1 MFITNNVIILFA
13 MNIEIKRYKYY
24 HRIQMLTSQ
33 PPAYKPK
40 DDTERQRMANLDK
53 CTGQQLRDIL
63 STLQGVSA
71 GRTHIAGTKTKQDI
85 INLILCMESTN
96 QEDAEDLEPMPAP
109 QSSSDTGIYDEY
121 FRLTKE
127 YKAKY
132 GTNTVVL
139 MQVGAFFEVYGLKR
153 PDTGDVYGSSIMEM
167 AEICQLNVSEKKSV
181 YDGSQILMAGFRDYT
196 IDKYLTKLVDC
207 GYTLPVFIQEKVGK
221 TIKRVFD
228 QVYSPG
234 TIISCETD
242 ALPCMTNNI
251 MCIWMEIHKPFG
263 KTTKAAQSNTRES
276 LVYGMS
282 VVNIFTGKS
291 SIFQYETPFF
301 MNTTTFDE
309 LDRCLSVYSPSELL
323 LISPFQG
330 DELQRVVQYSGI
342 KTGSLHHINTNDKD
356 DKVLMK
362 KLKRCSEQTYIKQLI
377 SSFYNEETYN
387 ICTEFQRDAIA
398 TQSFCYLLNFIQEH
412 NPNLIKRIAIPEFDN
427 TSTRMILA
435 NHTLSQLNIIDDTIT
450 SSKQYGNVSSVLS
463 LLNKCCTPMG
473 RRKFQYQLTNPTF
486 NEEWLN
492 IEYNMTTLILA
503 DEQSHYIDAFRKL
516 FGKVRDTEKICRQLV
531 SSKIYPSSLYHL
543 YDSVNI
549 IQQINMCLY
558 ENPEI
563 CEYLCSEFFEK
574 QHIGQSVTYVNDICT
589 KITDFLHGNL
599 ILDACATTTSMTV
612 FPTNIIASGVSSEI
626 DDIIL
631 KYNSSL
637 AEFEHIREYMN
648 ELMRK
653 NEKTSDTEYVKL
665 HETEKSGMSLQITTK
680 RATALKMYM
689 MKKENC
695 LPYPSPP
702 IPPTQNGNVFR
713 EYSGVES
720 DVSLG
725 NQADRSHVVSIS
737 DLRFVKTS
745 SSITT
750 IESDRLIALSRKILN
765 SKEELNSAIAKVY
778 LEIIARFVSDL
789 FVELEQVSKYIAK
802 LDVIVCKSYIARQY
816 NYCKPIIDCAA
827 SKSYVNAG
835 GLRHCLIE
843 HIQQNELYVANDV
856 SVGMEDDINGFLLY
870 GTNAVGKTSFIRA
883 LGISVIM
890 AQSGL
895 FVPCSQF
902 LYKPYTA
909 IFSRILGNDN
919 IFKGLSTFA
928 VEMSEL
934 RIILKMSDENS
945 LVLGDELCS
954 GTEMES
960 ALSIFVAG
968 LMELDKKNCSY
979 IFATHFHEVTE
990 YSEVTEMTKLGLK
1003 HMEVVYNREL
1013 DCLVYNRVLK
1023 QGSGPRIYGLE
1034 VCKSLHLGEEFLE
1047 TAYAI
1052 RNKYYP
1058 ENRGELS
1065 NEPSVYNRRKVRG
1078 KCEMCNNHIG
1088 EETHHLQ
1095 QQKDADK
1102 NGFIGS
1108 IHKNHPANLLTVC
1121 EKCHDKIH
1129 SPNNAAGPKRTKTT
1143 AGYKLL

>member
-1 MFITNNVIILFA
+1 MTTV
-13 MNIEIKRYKYY
+13 
-24 HRIQMLTSQ
+24 Q
-33 PPAYKPK
+33 P
-40 DDTERQRMANLDK
+40 
-53 CTGQQLRDIL
+53 
-63 STLQGVSA
+63 
-71 GRTHIAGTKTKQDI
+71 
-85 INLILCMESTN
+85 
-96 QEDAEDLEPMPAP
+96 AE
-109 QSSSDTGIYDEY
+109 QGIYEEY
-121 FRLTKE
+121 FRLTQE
-127 YKAKY
+127 YKTKY
-132 GTNTVVL
+132 GAKTVLL

-153 PDTGDVYGSSIMEM
+153 PETGDVYGSSIMEM
-167 AEICQLNVSEKKSV
+167 SEICQLNVSEKKSS
-181 YDGSQILMAGFRDYT
+181 YDNSQILMAGFRDYT
-196 IDKYLTKLVDC
+196 IDKYIAKLVEC
-207 GYTLPVFIQEKVGK
+207 GYTLPVFVQEKVGK
-221 TIKRVFD
+221 VVKRVFD

-242 ALPCMTNNI
+242 TQSSMTNNI
-251 MCIWMEIHKPFG
+251 MCIWMELHKPFG
-263 KTTKAAQSNTRES
+263 KTSPVMQSNTRES
-276 LVYGMS
+276 IVYGVS

-291 SIFQYETPFF
+291 SIFQYEAPFF

-309 LDRCLSVYSPSELL
+309 LDRYLSVYSPSELI
-323 LISPFQG
+323 LISPFEG
-330 DELQRVVQYSGI
+330 DDLHRVVQYSGI
-342 KTGSLHHINTNDKD
+342 RTGAVHQICTKNKE
-356 DKVLMK
+356 DKVQTK
-362 KLKRCSEQTYIKQLI
+362 KLKRCSEQTYVKQLI
-377 SSFYNEETYN
+377 SAFYTEETYN
-387 ICTEFQRDAIA
+387 ICTEFQRDTIA

-412 NPNLIKRIAIPEFDN
+412 NPNLVKRISIPDFDN

-435 NHTLSQLNIIDDTIT
+435 NHTLSQLNIIDDAIT

-492 IEYNMTTLILA
+492 SEYIMTAMFLV

-516 FGKVRDTEKICRQLV
+516 LGKVRDTEKLCRQLV
-531 SSKIYPSSLYHL
+531 SNKIYPSSLYHL

-549 IQQINMCLY
+549 IQQLNMCLY

-563 CEYLCSEFFEK
+563 CQYLCSDFFEK
-574 QHIGQSVTYVNDICT
+574 HNIGQSFTYVNEICT
-589 KITDFLHGNL
+589 NITDFLDRNL
-599 ILDACATTTSMTV
+599 ILDVCATTTSMTV
-612 FPTNIIASGVSSEI
+612 FPNNIIAPGISSEI
-626 DDIIL
+626 DAIL
-631 KYNSSL
+631 RKHKSSV
-637 AEFEHIREYMN
+637 AEFEQIREYMN
-648 ELMRK
+648 DLMRQ
-653 NEKTSDTEYVKL
+653 NEKSSDTEYVKI
-665 HETEKSGMSLQITTK
+665 HETEKSGVSLQITTK

-689 MKKENC
+689 MKHEKC
-695 LPYPSPP
+695 LPYSSPP
-702 IPPTQNGNVFR
+702 TDDSNVLHQPA
-713 EYSGVES
+713 GTES
-720 DVSLG
+720 NVSAQLFYIG
-725 NQADRSHVVSIS
+725 SENTPVVSIT

-750 IESDRLIALSRKILN
+750 IESDRLIALSREILN
-765 SKEELNSAIAKVY
+765 SKDELNNAITKVY
-778 LEIIARFVSDL
+778 LDIIAKFVSEL
-789 FVELEQVSKYIAK
+789 FIELEHVSKYVAK
-802 LDVIVCKSYIARQY
+802 LDVIICKAYIAKQY
-816 NYCKPIIDCAA
+816 KYCVPTIDSCA
-827 SKSYVNAG
+827 SKSYVNVRE
-835 GLRHCLIE
+835 LRHCLIE

-856 SVGMEDDINGFLLY
+856 SIGMDDDINGFLLY

-895 FVPCSQF
+895 YVPCSQF
-902 LYKPYTA
+902 VYKPYTA

-968 LMELDKKNCSY
+968 LMELNKKNCSY
-979 IFATHFHEVTE
+979 IFATHFHEVTG
-990 YSEVTEMTKLGLK
+990 YSEVTEMPKLGLK
-1003 HMEVVYNREL
+1003 HMEVSYNREL
-1013 DCLVYNRVLK
+1013 DCLVYNRLLK

-1034 VCKSLHLGEEFLE
+1034 VCKSLHLEQEFLE

-1095 QQKDADK
+1095 QQRNADK
-1102 NGFIGS
+1102 NGFIGG

-1129 SPNNAAGPKRTKTT
+1129 SPKHSVEADVKAPKKTKTT

>member
-1 MFITNNVIILFA
+1 MTT
-13 MNIEIKRYKYY
+13 
-24 HRIQMLTSQ
+24 IQ
-33 PPAYKPK
+33 PA
-40 DDTERQRMANLDK
+40 EQ
-53 CTGQQLRDIL
+53 
-63 STLQGVSA
+63 
-71 GRTHIAGTKTKQDI
+71 
-85 INLILCMESTN
+85 
-96 QEDAEDLEPMPAP
+96 
-109 QSSSDTGIYDEY
+109 GIYEEY
-121 FRLTKE
+121 FRLTQE
-127 YKAKY
+127 YKTKY
-132 GTNTVVL
+132 GAKTILL

-153 PDTGDVYGSSIMEM
+153 PNTGDVYGSSIMELS
-167 AEICQLNVSEKKSV
+167 EICQLNVSEKKSN
-181 YDGSQILMAGFRDYT
+181 YDNSQILMAGFRDYT
-196 IDKYLTKLVDC
+196 IDKYISKLVEF

-221 TIKRVFD
+221 TVKRVFD

-242 ALPCMTNNI
+242 AQSSMTNNI
-251 MCIWMEIHKPFG
+251 MCIWMELHKPFG
-263 KTTKAAQSNTRES
+263 KTSQVMQSNTRES
-276 LVYGMS
+276 IVYGVS

-291 SIFQYETPFF
+291 SIFQYEAPFF

-309 LDRCLSVYSPSELL
+309 LDRYLSVYSPSELI
-323 LISPFQG
+323 LISPFEG
-330 DELQRVVQYSGI
+330 DDLQRVVQYSGI
-342 KTGSLHHINTNDKD
+342 KTGAVHQICTKNNE
-356 DKVLMK
+356 DKVTTK
-362 KLKRCSEQTYIKQLI
+362 KLKRCSEQTYVKQLI
-377 SSFYNEETYN
+377 SSFYAEETYN
-387 ICTEFQRDAIA
+387 ICTEFQRDTIA

-412 NPNLIKRIAIPEFDN
+412 NPNLVKRISIPDFDN

-435 NHTLSQLNIIDDTIT
+435 NHTLSQLNIIDDAIT

-463 LLNKCCTPMG
+463 LLNKCSTPMG

-492 IEYNMTTLILA
+492 SEYIMTAMFLV

-516 FGKVRDTEKICRQLV
+516 LGKVRDTEKLCRQLV
-531 SSKIYPSSLYHL
+531 SNKIYPSSLYHL

-549 IQQINMCLY
+549 IQQLNMCLY

-563 CEYLCSEFFEK
+563 CQYLCSEFFEK
-574 QHIGQSVTYVNDICT
+574 QDVGQSFTYVNEICT
-589 KITDFLHGNL
+589 KIADFLRRNL
-599 ILDACATTTSMTV
+599 ILDVCATTTSMTV
-612 FPTNIIASGVSSEI
+612 FPNNIIAPGISSEI
-626 DDIIL
+626 DTIL
-631 KYNSSL
+631 CKHKSSI
-637 AEFEHIREYMN
+637 AEFEQIREYMN
-648 ELMRK
+648 DLMQK
-653 NEKTSDTEYVKL
+653 NEKSSDTEYVKV
-665 HETEKSGMSLQITTK
+665 HETEKSGVSLQITTK

-689 MKKENC
+689 TKQETR
-695 LPYPSPP
+695 LPLV
-702 IPPTQNGNVFR
+702 N
-713 EYSGVES
+713 
-720 DVSLG
+720 
-725 NQADRSHVVSIS
+725 IS

-745 SSITT
+745 TSITT
-750 IESDRLIALSRKILN
+750 IESDRLTTLSRDILN
-765 SKEELNSAIAKVY
+765 SKDELNSAITKVY
-778 LEIIARFVSDL
+778 LDIIARFVSEL
-789 FVELEQVSKYIAK
+789 FIELEHVSKYVAK
-802 LDVIVCKSYIARQY
+802 LDVIICKAYIAKQY
-816 NYCKPIIDCAA
+816 NYCIPTIDSYA
-827 SKSYVNAG
+827 SKSYVSVT

-856 SVGMEDDINGFLLY
+856 SIGMDDDINGFLLY

-895 FVPCSQF
+895 YVPCSQF
-902 LYKPYTA
+902 VYKPYTA

-934 RIILKMSDENS
+934 RIILKMSNENS

-968 LMELDKKNCSY
+968 LMELNKKKCSY

-990 YSEVTEMTKLGLK
+990 YSEVAEMPKMGLK
-1003 HMEVVYNREL
+1003 HMEVSYNREL
-1013 DCLVYNRVLK
+1013 DCLVYNRLLK
-1023 QGSGPRIYGLE
+1023 DGSGPRVYGLE
-1034 VCKSLHLGEEFLE
+1034 VCKSLHLGQEFLE

-1078 KCEMCNNHIG
+1078 KCEICNNHIG

-1102 NGFIGS
+1102 NGFIGG

-1129 SPNNAAGPKRTKTT
+1129 SPSNSAGATKAPKKTKTT
-1143 AGYKLL
+1143 VGYKLL

>member
-1 MFITNNVIILFA
+1 MTEV
-13 MNIEIKRYKYY
+13 YPV
-24 HRIQMLTSQ
+24 S
-33 PPAYKPK
+33 PP
-40 DDTERQRMANLDK
+40 DQ
-53 CTGQQLRDIL
+53 
-63 STLQGVSA
+63 
-71 GRTHIAGTKTKQDI
+71 
-85 INLILCMESTN
+85 
-96 QEDAEDLEPMPAP
+96 
-109 QSSSDTGIYDEY
+109 GIYEEY

-167 AEICQLNVSEKKSV
+167 ADICQLNVSEKKSN
-181 YDGSQILMAGFRDYT
+181 YDNSQILMAGFRDYT

-221 TIKRVFD
+221 TVKRVFD

-234 TIISCETD
+234 TFISCETD
-242 ALPCMTNNI
+242 ALPSTTNNV
-251 MCIWMEIHKPFG
+251 MCIWMELHKPFG
-263 KTTKAAQSNTRES
+263 KTSPVMQSNTRES
-276 LVYGMS
+276 IVYGMS

-291 SIFQYETPFF
+291 SMFQYETPFF

-323 LISPFQG
+323 LISPFDG
-330 DELQRVVQYSGI
+330 DELHRVVQYSGI
-342 KTGSLHHINTNDKD
+342 KTGAIHHINTKKNA
-356 DKVLMK
+356 DKVVSK
-362 KLKRCSEQTYIKQLI
+362 KLKRCSEQTYIKQI
-377 SSFYNEETYN
+377 IASFYNDETYN
-387 ICTEFQRDAIA
+387 ICTEFQRDTIA

-412 NPNLIKRIAIPEFDN
+412 NPNLVKRISIPDFDN
-427 TSTRMILA
+427 TSTRMLLA
-435 NHTLSQLNIIDDTIT
+435 NHTLSQLNIIDDAIT

-463 LLNKCCTPMG
+463 LLNKCSTPMG
-473 RRKFQYQLTNPTF
+473 RRKFQCQLTNPTF

-492 IEYNMTTLILA
+492 TEYHMTEMLLS
-503 DEQSHYIDAFRKL
+503 DENSHYIDAFRKML
-516 FGKVRDTEKICRQLV
+516 SKVRDTEKLCRQLV
-531 SSKIYPSSLYHL
+531 SNKIYPSSVHHL
-543 YDSVNI
+543 YESITI
-549 IQQINMCLY
+549 IQQLNMCLY
-558 ENPEI
+558 ENPDI
-563 CEYLCSEFFEK
+563 CQYLCSEFFET
-574 QHIGQSVTYVNDICT
+574 HSVSQSFTYINEICT
-589 KITDFLHGNL
+589 SITDFLQKNL
-599 ILDACATTTSMTV
+599 ILDVCATTSSMTT
-612 FPTNIIASGVSSEI
+612 FPSNIIMPGVSSELDGI
-626 DDIIL
+626 MR
-631 KYNSSL
+631 KYQTSL
-637 AEFEHIREYMN
+637 AEFEQIREYMN

-653 NEKTSDTEYVKL
+653 NEKTSDTEYVKI

-680 RATALKMYM
+680 RSTALKLYL
-689 MKKENC
+689 MKQEK
-695 LPYPSPP
+695 LLTYIAPSPP
-702 IPPTQNGNVFR
+702 VPIRRGGGESLNVLD
-713 EYSGVES
+713 EES
-720 DVSLG
+720 DDDGDDTPCDGKVRCLPTPEALNEIVKNSCIEHFNELALKES
-725 NQADRSHVVSIS
+725 NNSSVVIRINEI
-737 DLRFVKTS
+737 RFVKSS

-750 IESDRLIALSRKILN
+750 IESDRLVMLSHDILRL
-765 SKEELNSAIAKVY
+765 KDELNVMISKVY
-778 LEIIARFVSDL
+778 LEIIGRIVTDL
-789 FVELEQVSKYIAK
+789 FIELEHISKFIAK
-802 LDVIVCKSYIARQY
+802 IDVIVCKAYVARQY
-816 NYCKPIIDCAA
+816 KYCKPTIDSDAN
-827 SKSYVNAG
+827 KSYVNVRE
-835 GLRHCLIE
+835 LRHCLIE
-843 HIQQNELYVANDV
+843 HIQQNELYVANDM
-856 SVGMEDDINGFLLY
+856 SIGMEDDINGFLLY

-895 FVPCSQF
+895 YVPCSQF

-934 RIILKMSDENS
+934 RIILKMSDEKS

-968 LMELDKKNCSY
+968 LMELNKKNCSY

-990 YSEVTEMTKLGLK
+990 YSEIVEMPKLGLK

-1013 DCLVYNRVLK
+1013 DCLVYNRLLK
-1023 QGSGPRIYGLE
+1023 EGSGPRIYGLE
-1034 VCKSLHLGEEFLE
+1034 VCKSLYLGHEFLE
-1047 TAYAI
+1047 SAYAI

-1058 ENRGELS
+1058 ENKGELS
-1065 NEPSVYNRRKVRG
+1065 REPSVYNKRKVRS

-1102 NGFIGS
+1102 NGFIGG

-1129 SPNNAAGPKRTKTT
+1129 STKTGAVQKKTKTT
-1143 AGYKLL
+1143 TGYKLL

>member
-1 MFITNNVIILFA
+1 MTT
-13 MNIEIKRYKYY
+13 
-24 HRIQMLTSQ
+24 IQ
-33 PPAYKPK
+33 PA
-40 DDTERQRMANLDK
+40 EQ
-53 CTGQQLRDIL
+53 
-63 STLQGVSA
+63 
-71 GRTHIAGTKTKQDI
+71 
-85 INLILCMESTN
+85 
-96 QEDAEDLEPMPAP
+96 
-109 QSSSDTGIYDEY
+109 GIYEEY
-121 FRLTKE
+121 FRLTQE
-127 YKAKY
+127 YKTKY
-132 GTNTVVL
+132 GAKTILL

-153 PDTGDVYGSSIMEM
+153 PNAGDVYGSSIMELS
-167 AEICQLNVSEKKSV
+167 EICQLNVSEKKSN
-181 YDGSQILMAGFRDYT
+181 YDNSQILMAGFRDYT
-196 IDKYLTKLVDC
+196 IDKYISKLVEF

-221 TIKRVFD
+221 TVKRVFD

-242 ALPCMTNNI
+242 AQSSMTNNI
-251 MCIWMEIHKPFG
+251 MCIWMELHKPFG
-263 KTTKAAQSNTRES
+263 KTSQVMQSNTRES
-276 LVYGMS
+276 IVYGVS

-291 SIFQYETPFF
+291 SIFQYEAPFF

-309 LDRCLSVYSPSELL
+309 LDRYLSVYSPSELI
-323 LISPFQG
+323 LISPFEG
-330 DELQRVVQYSGI
+330 NDLQRVVQYSGI
-342 KTGSLHHINTNDKD
+342 KTGAVHHICTKNNE
-356 DKVLMK
+356 DKVTTK
-362 KLKRCSEQTYIKQLI
+362 KLKRCSEQTYVKQLI
-377 SSFYNEETYN
+377 SSFYAEETYN
-387 ICTEFQRDAIA
+387 ICTEFQRDTIA

-412 NPNLIKRIAIPEFDN
+412 NPNLVKRISIPDFDN

-435 NHTLSQLNIIDDTIT
+435 NHTLSQLNIIDDAIT

-463 LLNKCCTPMG
+463 LLNKCSTPMG

-492 IEYNMTTLILA
+492 TEYIMTAMFLV

-516 FGKVRDTEKICRQLV
+516 LGKVRDTEKLCRQLV
-531 SSKIYPSSLYHL
+531 SNKIYPSSLYHL

-549 IQQINMCLY
+549 IQQLNMCLY

-563 CEYLCSEFFEK
+563 CQYLCSEFFEK
-574 QHIGQSVTYVNDICT
+574 QDVGQSFTYVNEICT
-589 KITDFLHGNL
+589 KITDFLRRTL
-599 ILDACATTTSMTV
+599 ILDVCATTTSMTV
-612 FPTNIIASGVSSEI
+612 FPNNIIAPGISSEI
-626 DDIIL
+626 DACL
-631 KYNSSL
+631 CKHKSSI
-637 AEFEHIREYMN
+637 AEFEQIREYMN
-648 ELMRK
+648 DLMQK
-653 NEKTSDTEYVKL
+653 NEKSSDTEYVKV
-665 HETEKSGMSLQITTK
+665 HETEKSGVSLQITTK

-689 MKKENC
+689 TKQETR
-695 LPYPSPP
+695 LPLV
-702 IPPTQNGNVFR
+702 N
-713 EYSGVES
+713 
-720 DVSLG
+720 
-725 NQADRSHVVSIS
+725 IS
-737 DLRFVKTS
+737 DIRFVKTS
-745 SSITT
+745 TSITT
-750 IESDRLIALSRKILN
+750 IESDRLTTLSREILN
-765 SKEELNSAIAKVY
+765 SKDELNSAITKVY
-778 LEIIARFVSDL
+778 LDIIARFVSEL
-789 FVELEQVSKYIAK
+789 FIELEHVSKYVAK
-802 LDVIVCKSYIARQY
+802 LDVIICKAYIAKQH
-816 NYCKPIIDCAA
+816 NYCIPTIDSYA
-827 SKSYVNAG
+827 SKSYASVT

-856 SVGMEDDINGFLLY
+856 SIGMDDDINGFLLY

-895 FVPCSQF
+895 YVPCSQF
-902 LYKPYTA
+902 VYKPYTA

-968 LMELDKKNCSY
+968 LMELNKKKCSY

-990 YSEVTEMTKLGLK
+990 YSEVAEMPKLGLK
-1003 HMEVVYNREL
+1003 HMEVSYNREL
-1013 DCLVYNRVLK
+1013 DCLVYNRILK
-1023 QGSGPRIYGLE
+1023 DGSGPRVYGLE
-1034 VCKSLHLGEEFLE
+1034 VCKSLHLGQEFLE

-1129 SPNNAAGPKRTKTT
+1129 SPSNSAGSTKAPKKTKTT

>member
-1 MFITNNVIILFA
+1 MTTV
-13 MNIEIKRYKYY
+13 
-24 HRIQMLTSQ
+24 
-33 PPAYKPK
+33 
-40 DDTERQRMANLDK
+40 
-53 CTGQQLRDIL
+53 
-63 STLQGVSA
+63 
-71 GRTHIAGTKTKQDI
+71 
-85 INLILCMESTN
+85 
-96 QEDAEDLEPMPAP
+96 
-109 QSSSDTGIYDEY
+109 QSSPTSEQGIYEEY
-121 FRLTKE
+121 FRLTNE
-127 YKAKY
+127 YKTKY
-132 GTNTVVL
+132 GAKTILL

-153 PDTGDVYGSSIMEM
+153 PTTGDVYGSSIMEM
-167 AEICQLNVSEKKSV
+167 SEICQLNVSEKKSS
-181 YDGSQILMAGFRDYT
+181 YDNSQILMAGFRDYT
-196 IDKYLTKLVDC
+196 IDKYVAKLVEC

-221 TIKRVFD
+221 VVKRVFD

-242 ALPCMTNNI
+242 AQSNMTNNI
-251 MCIWMEIHKPFG
+251 MCIWMELHKPFG
-263 KTTKAAQSNTRES
+263 KTSPVMQSNTRES
-276 LVYGMS
+276 IVYGVS

-291 SIFQYETPFF
+291 SIFQYEAPFF

-309 LDRCLSVYSPSELL
+309 LDRYLSVYSPSELI
-323 LISPFQG
+323 LISPFDG
-330 DELQRVVQYSGI
+330 DDLHRVVQYSGI
-342 KTGSLHHINTNDKD
+342 KTGALHKICTKNNE
-356 DKVLMK
+356 DKVTTK
-362 KLKRCSEQTYIKQLI
+362 KLKRCSEQTYVKQLI
-377 SSFYNEETYN
+377 TSFYTEETYN
-387 ICTEFQRDAIA
+387 ICTEFQRDTIA

-412 NPNLIKRIAIPEFDN
+412 NPNLVKRISIPDFDN

-435 NHTLSQLNIIDDTIT
+435 NHTLSQLNIIDDAIT

-492 IEYNMTTLILA
+492 TEYIMTAMFLV

-516 FGKVRDTEKICRQLV
+516 LGKVRDTEKLCRQLV
-531 SSKIYPSSLYHL
+531 SNKIYPSSLYHL
-543 YDSVNI
+543 YESVNI
-549 IQQINMCLY
+549 IQQLNMCLY

-563 CEYLCSEFFEK
+563 CQYLCSEFFEK
-574 QHIGQSVTYVNDICT
+574 QDIGQSFTYVNDICT
-589 KITDFLHGNL
+589 NITDFLRRNL
-599 ILDACATTTSMTV
+599 ILDVCATTTSMSV
-612 FPTNIIASGVSSEI
+612 FPNNIIAPGISLEI
-626 DDIIL
+626 DTIL
-631 KYNSSL
+631 RKHKSSIT
-637 AEFEHIREYMN
+637 EFEEIREYMN
-648 ELMRK
+648 DLMRQ
-653 NEKTSDTEYVKL
+653 NEKPSDAEYVKI
-665 HETEKSGMSLQITTK
+665 HETEKSGVSLQITTK

-689 MKKENC
+689 MKQEKR
-695 LPYPSPP
+695 LPYISPSPP
-702 IPPTQNGNVFR
+702 MPPTQNENVLQEDGGAER
-713 EYSGVES
+713 KCSSGLFGIGAGS
-720 DVSLG
+720 NNS
-725 NQADRSHVVSIS
+725 QVVSIS

-750 IESDRLIALSRKILN
+750 IESDRLVTLSRDILN
-765 SKEELNSAIAKVY
+765 SKDELNNAITKVY
-778 LEIIARFVSDL
+778 LDIIAKFVSEL
-789 FVELEQVSKYIAK
+789 FIELEHVSKYVAK
-802 LDVIVCKSYIARQY
+802 LDVIICKAYIARQY
-816 NYCKPIIDCAA
+816 KYCLPTIDSFA
-827 SKSYVNAG
+827 SKSYVNVRE
-835 GLRHCLIE
+835 LRHCLIE

-856 SVGMEDDINGFLLY
+856 SIGMEDDINGFLLY

-895 FVPCSQF
+895 YVPCSQF
-902 LYKPYTA
+902 VYKPYTA

-934 RIILKMSDENS
+934 RIILKMSNDNS

-968 LMELDKKNCSY
+968 LMELNKKNCSF

-990 YSEVTEMTKLGLK
+990 YSEVSEMPKLGLK
-1003 HMEVVYNREL
+1003 HMEVTYNREL

-1023 QGSGPRIYGLE
+1023 DGSGPRIYGLE
-1034 VCKSLHLGEEFLE
+1034 VCKSLHLGQEFLE

-1078 KCEMCNNHIG
+1078 KCEICSNHIG
-1088 EETHHLQ
+1088 EETHHLK

-1129 SPNNAAGPKRTKTT
+1129 SPSNSAGSTKAQKKTKTT
-1143 AGYKLL
+1143 TGYKLL

>member
-1 MFITNNVIILFA
+1 MTTV
-13 MNIEIKRYKYY
+13 
-24 HRIQMLTSQ
+24 Q
-33 PPAYKPK
+33 P
-40 DDTERQRMANLDK
+40 
-53 CTGQQLRDIL
+53 
-63 STLQGVSA
+63 
-71 GRTHIAGTKTKQDI
+71 
-85 INLILCMESTN
+85 
-96 QEDAEDLEPMPAP
+96 AE
-109 QSSSDTGIYDEY
+109 QGIYEEY
-121 FRLTKE
+121 FRLTQD
-127 YKAKY
+127 YKTKY
-132 GTNTVVL
+132 GAKTILL

-153 PDTGDVYGSSIMEM
+153 PATGDVYGSSIMELS
-167 AEICQLNVSEKKSV
+167 EICQLNVSEKKSS
-181 YDGSQILMAGFRDYT
+181 YDNSQILMAGFRDYT
-196 IDKYLTKLVDC
+196 IDKYIAKLVEF

-221 TIKRVFD
+221 VVKRVFD

-242 ALPCMTNNI
+242 AQSNMTNNI
-251 MCIWMEIHKPFG
+251 MCIWMELHKPFG
-263 KTTKAAQSNTRES
+263 KTSPVMQSNTRES
-276 LVYGMS
+276 IVYGVS

-291 SIFQYETPFF
+291 SIFQYEAPFF

-309 LDRCLSVYSPSELL
+309 LERYLSVYSPSELI
-323 LISPFQG
+323 LISPFEG
-330 DELQRVVQYSGI
+330 DDLHRVVQYSGI
-342 KTGSLHHINTNDKD
+342 KTGAIHKICTKNNK
-356 DKVLMK
+356 DKVLTK
-362 KLKRCSEQTYIKQLI
+362 KLKRCSEQTYVKQLI
-377 SSFYNEETYN
+377 SSFYAEETYN
-387 ICTEFQRDAIA
+387 ICTEFQRDTIA

-412 NPNLIKRIAIPEFDN
+412 NPNLVKRISIPDFDN

-435 NHTLSQLNIIDDTIT
+435 NHTLSQLNIIDDAIT

-492 IEYNMTTLILA
+492 SEYIMTAMFLV

-516 FGKVRDTEKICRQLV
+516 LGKVRDTEKLCRQLV
-531 SSKIYPSSLYHL
+531 SNKIYPSSLYHL
-543 YDSVNI
+543 YESVNI
-549 IQQINMCLY
+549 IQQLNMCLY

-563 CEYLCSEFFEK
+563 CQYLCSDFFEK
-574 QHIGQSVTYVNDICT
+574 QDIGQSFTYMNDICT
-589 KITDFLHGNL
+589 NITDFLRRNL
-599 ILDACATTTSMTV
+599 ILDVCATTTSMSV
-612 FPTNIIASGVSSEI
+612 FPNNIIAPGISSEI
-626 DDIIL
+626 DTIL
-631 KYNSSL
+631 RKHKSSI
-637 AEFEHIREYMN
+637 AEFEEIREYMN
-648 ELMRK
+648 DLMRQH
-653 NEKTSDTEYVKL
+653 EKSSDTEYVKI
-665 HETEKSGMSLQITTK
+665 HETEKSGVSLQITTK

-689 MKKENC
+689 MKQEKC

-702 IPPTQNGNVFR
+702 MPPTQNVNTLQENV
-713 EYSGVES
+713 G
-720 DVSLG
+720 DVSAATFG
-725 NQADRSHVVSIS
+725 IGAGSERGQFVSIS

-750 IESDRLIALSRKILN
+750 IESDRLVTLSRDILN
-765 SKEELNSAIAKVY
+765 SKDELNCAITKVY
-778 LEIIARFVSDL
+778 LDIIAKFVSEL
-789 FVELEQVSKYIAK
+789 FIELEHVSKYVAK
-802 LDVIVCKSYIARQY
+802 LDVIICKAHIAKQY
-816 NYCKPIIDCAA
+816 KYCVPTIDSCA
-827 SKSYVNAG
+827 SKSYVNVRE
-835 GLRHCLIE
+835 LRHCLIE
-843 HIQQNELYVANDV
+843 HIQHNELYVANDV
-856 SVGMEDDINGFLLY
+856 SIGMDDDINGFLLY

-895 FVPCSQF
+895 YVPCSQF
-902 LYKPYTA
+902 VYKPYTA

-934 RIILKMSDENS
+934 RIILKMSNENS

-968 LMELDKKNCSY
+968 LMELNKKNCSY
-979 IFATHFHEVTE
+979 IFATHFHEVTG
-990 YSEVTEMTKLGLK
+990 YSEVTEMPKLGLK
-1003 HMEVVYNREL
+1003 HMEVTYNREL

-1023 QGSGPRIYGLE
+1023 DGSGPRIYGLE

-1065 NEPSVYNRRKVRG
+1065 NEPSVYNRKKVRG
-1078 KCEMCNNHIG
+1078 KCEICNNNIG
-1088 EETHHLQ
+1088 EETHHLK

-1129 SPNNAAGPKRTKTT
+1129 SPNNSAEAKKAPKRTKTT

>member
-1 MFITNNVIILFA
+1 MTTV
-13 MNIEIKRYKYY
+13 
-24 HRIQMLTSQ
+24 Q
-33 PPAYKPK
+33 PS
-40 DDTERQRMANLDK
+40 EQ
-53 CTGQQLRDIL
+53 
-63 STLQGVSA
+63 
-71 GRTHIAGTKTKQDI
+71 
-85 INLILCMESTN
+85 
-96 QEDAEDLEPMPAP
+96 
-109 QSSSDTGIYDEY
+109 GIYEEY
-121 FRLTKE
+121 FRLTQE
-127 YKAKY
+127 YKTKY
-132 GTNTVVL
+132 GEKTILL

-153 PDTGDVYGSSIMEM
+153 SETGDVYGSSIMELS
-167 AEICQLNVSEKKSV
+167 EICQLNVSEKKSN
-181 YDGSQILMAGFRDYT
+181 YDNSQILMAGFRDYT
-196 IDKYLTKLVDC
+196 IDKYVAKLVEC

-221 TIKRVFD
+221 AVKRVFD

-242 ALPCMTNNI
+242 AQSTMTNNI
-251 MCIWMEIHKPFG
+251 MCIWMELHKPFG
-263 KTTKAAQSNTRES
+263 KTSPVMQSNTRES
-276 LVYGMS
+276 IVYGVS

-291 SIFQYETPFF
+291 SIFQYEAPFF

-309 LDRCLSVYSPSELL
+309 LERYLSVYSPSELI
-323 LISPFQG
+323 LISPFDG
-330 DELQRVVQYSGI
+330 DDLHRVVQYSGI
-342 KTGSLHHINTNDKD
+342 KTGALHKIYTKNNE
-356 DKVLMK
+356 DKVQTK
-362 KLKRCSEQTYIKQLI
+362 KLKRCSEQTYVKQLI
-377 SSFYNEETYN
+377 TSFYTEETYN
-387 ICTEFQRDAIA
+387 ICTEFQRDTIA

-412 NPNLIKRIAIPEFDN
+412 NPNLVKRISIPDFDN

-435 NHTLSQLNIIDDTIT
+435 NHTLSQLNIIDDAIT

-463 LLNKCCTPMG
+463 LLNKCSTPMG

-486 NEEWLN
+486 NEDWLN
-492 IEYNMTTLILA
+492 TEYIMTAMFLV

-516 FGKVRDTEKICRQLV
+516 LGKVRDTEKLCRQLV
-531 SSKIYPSSLYHL
+531 SNKIYPSSLCHL
-543 YDSVNI
+543 YESVNI
-549 IQQINMCLY
+549 IQQLNMCLY

-563 CEYLCSEFFEK
+563 CQYLCSDFFEK
-574 QHIGQSVTYVNDICT
+574 QDIGQSFTYVNDICT
-589 KITDFLHGNL
+589 NITDFLRRNL
-599 ILDACATTTSMTV
+599 ILDVCATTTSMSV
-612 FPTNIIASGVSSEI
+612 FPNNIIAPGISSEI
-626 DDIIL
+626 DTIL
-631 KYNSSL
+631 RKHKSSIT
-637 AEFEHIREYMN
+637 EFEEIREYMN
-648 ELMRK
+648 DLMQR
-653 NEKTSDTEYVKL
+653 NEKSSDTEYVKI
-665 HETEKSGMSLQITTK
+665 HETEKSGVSLQITTK

-689 MKKENC
+689 MKQEKR
-695 LPYPSPP
+695 LPYIAPSPP
-702 IPPTQNGNVFR
+702 MPPTQNENVLQEDAGAER
-713 EYSGVES
+713 KCSSGLFGIGAGS
-720 DVSLG
+720 NNS
-725 NQADRSHVVSIS
+725 QVVSIS

-750 IESDRLIALSRKILN
+750 IESDRLTSLSRDILN
-765 SKEELNSAIAKVY
+765 SKDELNGAITKVY
-778 LEIIARFVSDL
+778 LDIIAKFVSEL
-789 FVELEQVSKYIAK
+789 FIELEHVSKYVAK
-802 LDVIVCKSYIARQY
+802 LDVIICKAHIAKQYKYCVPTIDSY
-816 NYCKPIIDCAA
+816 A
-827 SKSYVNAG
+827 SKSYVNVRE
-835 GLRHCLIE
+835 LRHCLIE

-856 SVGMEDDINGFLLY
+856 SIGMDDDINGFLLY

-895 FVPCSQF
+895 YVPCSQF
-902 LYKPYTA
+902 VYKPYTA

-968 LMELDKKNCSY
+968 LMELNKKNCSF
-979 IFATHFHEVTE
+979 IFATHFHEVTG
-990 YSEVTEMTKLGLK
+990 YSEVTEMPKLGLK
-1003 HMEVVYNREL
+1003 HMEVTYNREL

-1023 QGSGPRIYGLE
+1023 NGSGPRIYGLE
-1034 VCKSLHLGEEFLE
+1034 VCKSLHLGQEFLE

-1078 KCEMCNNHIG
+1078 KCEICNNHIG

-1095 QQKDADK
+1095 QQKNADT

-1129 SPNNAAGPKRTKTT
+1129 SPNHSVEAAAKAPKKTKTT

>member
-1 MFITNNVIILFA
+1 MTTV
-13 MNIEIKRYKYY
+13 
-24 HRIQMLTSQ
+24 Q
-33 PPAYKPK
+33 P
-40 DDTERQRMANLDK
+40 
-53 CTGQQLRDIL
+53 
-63 STLQGVSA
+63 
-71 GRTHIAGTKTKQDI
+71 
-85 INLILCMESTN
+85 
-96 QEDAEDLEPMPAP
+96 AE
-109 QSSSDTGIYDEY
+109 QGIYEEY
-121 FRLTKE
+121 FRLTQE
-127 YKAKY
+127 YKTKY
-132 GTNTVVL
+132 GEKTILL

-153 PDTGDVYGSSIMEM
+153 SETGDVYGSSIIEM
-167 AEICQLNVSEKKSV
+167 SDICQLNVSEKKSS
-181 YDGSQILMAGFRDYT
+181 YDNSQILMAGFRDYT
-196 IDKYLTKLVDC
+196 IDKYIAKLVEC

-221 TIKRVFD
+221 TVKRVFD

-242 ALPCMTNNI
+242 AQSSMTNNI
-251 MCIWMEIHKPFG
+251 MCIWMELHKPFG
-263 KTTKAAQSNTRES
+263 KTSPVMQSNTRES
-276 LVYGMS
+276 IVYGVS

-291 SIFQYETPFF
+291 SIFQYEAPFF

-309 LDRCLSVYSPSELL
+309 LDRYLSVYSPSELI
-323 LISPFQG
+323 LISPFEG
-330 DELQRVVQYSGI
+330 DDLHRVVQYSGI
-342 KTGSLHHINTNDKD
+342 KTGAVHQICTKKTD
-356 DKVLMK
+356 DKVQTK
-362 KLKRCSEQTYIKQLI
+362 KLKRCSEQTYVKQLI
-377 SSFYNEETYN
+377 STFYNDETYN
-387 ICTEFQRDAIA
+387 ICTEFQRDTIA

-412 NPNLIKRIAIPEFDN
+412 NPNLVKRISIPDFDN

-435 NHTLSQLNIIDDTIT
+435 NHTLSQLNIIDDAIT

-492 IEYNMTTLILA
+492 SEYIMTAMFLV

-516 FGKVRDTEKICRQLV
+516 LGKVRDTEKLCRQLV
-531 SSKIYPSSLYHL
+531 SNKIYPSSLYHL
-543 YDSVNI
+543 YESVNI
-549 IQQINMCLY
+549 IQQLNMCLY

-563 CEYLCSEFFEK
+563 CQYLCSEFFEK
-574 QHIGQSVTYVNDICT
+574 QDVGQSFTYINEICT
-589 KITDFLHGNL
+589 NVTDFLSRNL
-599 ILDACATTTSMTV
+599 ILDVCATTTSMTV
-612 FPTNIIASGVSSEI
+612 FPNNIIAPGISSEI
-626 DDIIL
+626 DTIL
-631 KYNSSL
+631 HKYKSSI
-637 AEFEHIREYMN
+637 AEFEQIREYMN
-648 ELMRK
+648 DLMRR
-653 NEKTSDTEYVKL
+653 NEKSSDTEYVKI
-665 HETEKSGMSLQITTK
+665 HETEKSGVSLQITTK

-689 MKKENC
+689 MKQEKC
-695 LPYPSPP
+695 LPYPSPSP
-702 IPPTQNGNVFR
+702 SPTENMNARDYYAPTERNVLR
-713 EYSGVES
+713 
-720 DVSLG
+720 G
-725 NQADRSHVVSIS
+725 NQVEHSQVVSIS

-750 IESDRLIALSRKILN
+750 IESDHLITLSRDILN
-765 SKEELNSAIAKVY
+765 SKDELNNAITKVY
-778 LEIIARFVSDL
+778 LDIIARFVSEL
-789 FVELEQVSKYIAK
+789 FIELEHVSKYVAK
-802 LDVIVCKSYIARQY
+802 LDVIICKAYIAKLY
-816 NYCKPIIDCAA
+816 KYCVPTIDSYA
-827 SKSYVNAG
+827 SKSYVNARE
-835 GLRHCLIE
+835 LRHCLIE

-856 SVGMEDDINGFLLY
+856 SIGMDDDINGFLLY

-895 FVPCSQF
+895 YVPCSQF
-902 LYKPYTA
+902 VYKPYTA

-954 GTEMES
+954 GTEIES

-968 LMELDKKNCSY
+968 LMELNKKNCSY
-979 IFATHFHEVTE
+979 IFATHFHEVTQ
-990 YSEVTEMTKLGLK
+990 YSEITEMPKLGLK
-1003 HMEVVYNREL
+1003 HMEVSYNREL
-1013 DCLVYNRVLK
+1013 DCLVYNRILK
-1023 QGSGPRIYGLE
+1023 DGSGPRIYGLE
-1034 VCKSLHLGEEFLE
+1034 VCKSLHLEEEFLE

-1078 KCEMCNNHIG
+1078 KCEICNNNIG
-1088 EETHHLQ
+1088 EETHHLK

-1102 NGFIGS
+1102 NGYIGS

-1129 SPNNAAGPKRTKTT
+1129 SPSNSAGAKTAPKKTKTT

>member
-1 MFITNNVIILFA
+1 
-13 MNIEIKRYKYY
+13 
-24 HRIQMLTSQ
+24 MLKSQ
-33 PPAYKPK
+33 QSEYKPK

-63 STLQGVSA
+63 STLQGDAV
-71 GRTHIAGTKTKQDI
+71 GRAHIAGTKTKQDLI
-85 INLILCMESTN
+85 SLILSMETTN
-96 QEDAEDLEPMPAP
+96 QEEIEHLEPICP
-109 QSSSDTGIYDEY
+109 QSISDTGIYDEY
-121 FRLTKE
+121 FRLTRE

-132 GTNTVVL
+132 GTNTIVL

-167 AEICQLNVSEKKSV
+167 AEICQLNVSEKKSI
-181 YDGSQILMAGFRDYT
+181 YDGSQLLMAGFRDYT

-234 TIISCETD
+234 TIISCDTD
-242 ALPCMTNNI
+242 ALPSMTNNI

-377 SSFYNEETYN
+377 GSFYNEETYN

-492 IEYNMTTLILA
+492 IEYNMTTLMLE

-626 DDIIL
+626 DDITL
-631 KYNSSL
+631 KYKSSL
-637 AEFEHIREYMN
+637 AEFEEIREYMN

-702 IPPTQNGNVFR
+702 MHQTQNGNVFR
-713 EYSGVES
+713 EHSGVES

-725 NQADRSHVVSIS
+725 NQADRSQVVSIS

-750 IESDRLIALSRKILN
+750 IESDRLIALSREILN
-765 SKEELNSAIAKVY
+765 SKDELNGAITKVY

-789 FVELEQVSKYIAK
+789 FVELEHVSKYIAK

-968 LMELDKKNCSY
+968 LMELNKKNCSF
-979 IFATHFHEVTE
+979 IFATHFHEVTG
-990 YSEVTEMTKLGLK
+990 YSEVTEMPKLGLK
-1003 HMEVVYNREL
+1003 HMEVTYNREL

-1023 QGSGPRIYGLE
+1023 NGSGPRIYGLE
-1034 VCKSLHLGEEFLE
+1034 VCKSLHLGQEFLE

-1078 KCEMCNNHIG
+1078 KCEICNNHIG

-1095 QQKDADK
+1095 QQKNADT

-1129 SPNNAAGPKRTKTT
+1129 SPNHSVEAAAKAPKKTKTT

>member
-1 MFITNNVIILFA
+1 MSTA
-13 MNIEIKRYKYY
+13 
-24 HRIQMLTSQ
+24 Q
-33 PPAYKPK
+33 P
-40 DDTERQRMANLDK
+40 
-53 CTGQQLRDIL
+53 
-63 STLQGVSA
+63 
-71 GRTHIAGTKTKQDI
+71 
-85 INLILCMESTN
+85 
-96 QEDAEDLEPMPAP
+96 AE
-109 QSSSDTGIYDEY
+109 QGIYEEY
-121 FRLTKE
+121 FRLTRE
-127 YKAKY
+127 YKTKY
-132 GTNTVVL
+132 GEKTILL

-153 PDTGDVYGSSIMEM
+153 PTTGDVYGSSIMELS
-167 AEICQLNVSEKKSV
+167 EICQLNVSEKKSN
-181 YDGSQILMAGFRDYT
+181 YDNSQILMAGFRDYT
-196 IDKYLTKLVDC
+196 IDKYIAKLVEC

-221 TIKRVFD
+221 VVKRVFD

-242 ALPCMTNNI
+242 AQSSMTNNI
-251 MCIWMEIHKPFG
+251 MCIWMELHKPFG
-263 KTTKAAQSNTRES
+263 KTSPVMQSNTRES
-276 LVYGMS
+276 IVYGVS

-291 SIFQYETPFF
+291 SIFQYEAPFF

-309 LDRCLSVYSPSELL
+309 LERYLSVYSPSELI
-323 LISPFQG
+323 LISPFEG
-330 DELQRVVQYSGI
+330 DDLHRVVQYSGI
-342 KTGSLHHINTNDKD
+342 KTGALHKICTKNAE
-356 DKVLMK
+356 DKVTTK
-362 KLKRCSEQTYIKQLI
+362 KLKRCSEQTYVKQLI
-377 SSFYNEETYN
+377 TAFYTEETYN
-387 ICTEFQRDAIA
+387 ICTEFQRDTIA

-412 NPNLIKRIAIPEFDN
+412 NPNLVKRISIPDFDN

-435 NHTLSQLNIIDDTIT
+435 NHTLSQLNIIDDAIT

-486 NEEWLN
+486 NEDWLN
-492 IEYNMTTLILA
+492 SEYIMTAMFLV

-516 FGKVRDTEKICRQLV
+516 LGKVRDTEKLCRQLV
-531 SSKIYPSSLYHL
+531 SNKIYPSSLYHL
-543 YDSVNI
+543 YESVNI
-549 IQQINMCLY
+549 IQQLNMCLY

-563 CEYLCSEFFEK
+563 CQYLCSEFFEK
-574 QHIGQSVTYVNDICT
+574 QDIGQSFTYVNDICT
-589 KITDFLHGNL
+589 NITDFLRRNL
-599 ILDACATTTSMTV
+599 ILDVCATTTSMSV
-612 FPTNIIASGVSSEI
+612 FPNNIIAPGISSEI
-626 DDIIL
+626 DTIL
-631 KYNSSL
+631 RKHKSSIT
-637 AEFEHIREYMN
+637 EFEEIREYMN
-648 ELMRK
+648 DLMRQ
-653 NEKTSDTEYVKL
+653 NEKSSDTEYVKI
-665 HETEKSGMSLQITTK
+665 HETEKSGVSLQITTK

-695 LPYPSPP
+695 LP
-702 IPPTQNGNVFR
+702 PTQA
-713 EYSGVES
+713 
-720 DVSLG
+720 DVGTGS
-725 NQADRSHVVSIS
+725 QVVSIS

-750 IESDRLIALSRKILN
+750 IESDRLTALSRDILN
-765 SKEELNSAIAKVY
+765 SKDELNGAITKVY
-778 LEIIARFVSDL
+778 LDIIAKFVSEL
-789 FVELEQVSKYIAK
+789 FIELEHVSKYVAK
-802 LDVIVCKSYIARQY
+802 LDVIICKAHIAKQY
-816 NYCKPIIDCAA
+816 KYCLPTIDSFA
-827 SKSYVNAG
+827 SKSYVNVRE
-835 GLRHCLIE
+835 LRHCLIE

-856 SVGMEDDINGFLLY
+856 SIGMEDDINGFLLY

-895 FVPCSQF
+895 YVPCSQF
-902 LYKPYTA
+902 VYKPYTA

-934 RIILKMSDENS
+934 RIILKMSDEDS

-968 LMELDKKNCSY
+968 LMELNKKNCSY
-979 IFATHFHEVTE
+979 IFATHFHEVTG
-990 YSEVTEMTKLGLK
+990 YSEVSEMPKLGLK
-1003 HMEVVYNREL
+1003 HMEVSYNREL

-1023 QGSGPRIYGLE
+1023 DGSGPRIYGLE
-1034 VCKSLHLGEEFLE
+1034 VCKSLHLGQEFLE

-1078 KCEMCNNHIG
+1078 KCEICNNHIG
-1088 EETHHLQ
+1088 EETHHLK

-1121 EKCHDKIH
+1121 EKCHDNIH
-1129 SPNNAAGPKRTKTT
+1129 SPNNAAGAKTAPKKTKTT
-1143 AGYKLL
+1143 TGYKLL

>member
-1 MFITNNVIILFA
+1 MTEVYPA
-13 MNIEIKRYKYY
+13 
-24 HRIQMLTSQ
+24 S
-33 PPAYKPK
+33 PP
-40 DDTERQRMANLDK
+40 DQ
-53 CTGQQLRDIL
+53 
-63 STLQGVSA
+63 
-71 GRTHIAGTKTKQDI
+71 
-85 INLILCMESTN
+85 
-96 QEDAEDLEPMPAP
+96 
-109 QSSSDTGIYDEY
+109 GIYEEY

-167 AEICQLNVSEKKSV
+167 ADICQLNVSEKKSN
-181 YDGSQILMAGFRDYT
+181 YDNSQILMAGFRDYT

-207 GYTLPVFIQEKVGK
+207 GYTLPVFVQEKVGK
-221 TIKRVFD
+221 TVKRVFD

-234 TIISCETD
+234 TFISCETD
-242 ALPCMTNNI
+242 ALPSTTNNV
-251 MCIWMEIHKPFG
+251 MCIWMELHKPFG
-263 KTTKAAQSNTRES
+263 KTSPVMQSNTRES
-276 LVYGMS
+276 IVYGMS

-291 SIFQYETPFF
+291 SMFQYETPFF

-323 LISPFQG
+323 LISPFDG
-330 DELQRVVQYSGI
+330 DELHRVVQYSGI
-342 KTGSLHHINTNDKD
+342 KTGAIHHINTKNNA
-356 DKVLMK
+356 DKVVSK
-362 KLKRCSEQTYIKQLI
+362 KLKRCSEQTYIKQI
-377 SSFYNEETYN
+377 IASFYNDETYN
-387 ICTEFQRDAIA
+387 ICTEFQRDTIA

-412 NPNLIKRIAIPEFDN
+412 NPNLVKRISIPDFDN
-427 TSTRMILA
+427 TSTRMLLA
-435 NHTLSQLNIIDDTIT
+435 NHTLSQLNIIDDAIT

-463 LLNKCCTPMG
+463 LLNKCSTPMG
-473 RRKFQYQLTNPTF
+473 RRKFQCQLTNPTF

-492 IEYNMTTLILA
+492 TEYHMTEMLLS
-503 DEQSHYIDAFRKL
+503 DENSHYIDAFRKML
-516 FGKVRDTEKICRQLV
+516 SKVRDTEKLCRQLV
-531 SSKIYPSSLYHL
+531 SNKIYPSSVHHL
-543 YDSVNI
+543 YESITI
-549 IQQINMCLY
+549 IQQLNMCLY
-558 ENPEI
+558 ENPDI
-563 CEYLCSEFFEK
+563 CQYLCSEFFET
-574 QHIGQSVTYVNDICT
+574 HSVSQSFTYINEICT
-589 KITDFLHGNL
+589 SITDFLQKNL
-599 ILDACATTTSMTV
+599 ILDVCATTSSMTT
-612 FPTNIIASGVSSEI
+612 FPSNIIMPGVSSELDSI
-626 DDIIL
+626 MR
-631 KYNSSL
+631 KYQTSL
-637 AEFEHIREYMN
+637 AEFEQIREYMN

-653 NEKTSDTEYVKL
+653 NEKTSDTEYVKI

-680 RATALKMYM
+680 RSTALKLYM
-689 MKKENC
+689 MKQEK
-695 LPYPSPP
+695 LLTYIHPSPP
-702 IPPTQNGNVFR
+702 VPIMRGGGESLPALDEESEEDGDDTPCDGKVRCLPTPETINEIVKNSCIEHFN
-713 EYSGVES
+713 ELALKES
-720 DVSLG
+720 NNCS
-725 NQADRSHVVSIS
+725 VVIRINEI
-737 DLRFVKTS
+737 RFVKSS

-750 IESDRLIALSRKILN
+750 IESDRLVMLSHDILRL
-765 SKEELNSAIAKVY
+765 KDELNVMISKVY
-778 LEIIARFVSDL
+778 LEIIGRIVTDL
-789 FVELEQVSKYIAK
+789 FIELEHISKFIAK
-802 LDVIVCKSYIARQY
+802 IDVVVCKAYIARQY
-816 NYCKPIIDCAA
+816 KYCKPTIDSDAN
-827 SKSYVNAG
+827 KSYVNVRE
-835 GLRHCLIE
+835 LRHCLIE

-856 SVGMEDDINGFLLY
+856 SIGMEDDINGFLLY

-895 FVPCSQF
+895 YVPCSQF

-934 RIILKMSDENS
+934 RIILKMSDEKS

-968 LMELDKKNCSY
+968 LMELNKKNCSY

-990 YSEVTEMTKLGLK
+990 YSEIVEMPKLGLK

-1013 DCLVYNRVLK
+1013 DCLVYNRLLK
-1023 QGSGPRIYGLE
+1023 EGSGPRIYGLE
-1034 VCKSLHLGEEFLE
+1034 VCKSLYLGHEFLE
-1047 TAYAI
+1047 SAYAI

-1058 ENRGELS
+1058 ENKGELS
-1065 NEPSVYNRRKVRG
+1065 REPSVYNKRKVRS

-1102 NGFIGS
+1102 NGFIGG

-1129 SPNNAAGPKRTKTT
+1129 STKTGGVQKKTKTT
-1143 AGYKLL
+1143 TGYKLL